1 MPAQGAA
8 MRWCS
13 PFGKTSQGNML
24 GTKSFPALRLPEAN
38 LLPRQNDGWNCGVGV
53 VAAVGII
60 LRNVCTQKVERM
72 NFDEQFGPQKN
83 WELHQDD
90 ITKEWF
96 AYFDRRFFEPL
107 PTENNDLILADYLTM
122 LRQEWFVLFDR
133 MAAMQYE
140 VFPKRVN
147 KNNLVNPLYLETKQ
161 STLAWPDFDTM
172 KKRQTLSKPKL
183 RLLRKQIDEE
193 KKKRHQ
199 AAAQG
204 DSSAIDVSQSPDRN
218 IVVDLSSPA
227 EKADKALDLS
237 SPAKRGAGVSM
248 NLDENVTIN
257 LMSPDAKASAALRE
271 TVDDNEIDFMS
282 PETEPS
288 MAAATQVASQSNE
301 IARASADDLT
311 RIDPDTIVAEIR
323 IDDTPTKD
331 DVADIEIE
339 DTPTKEDKSA
349 DEEPGYTIKKIEDPS
364 KLGPIKL
371 HIRTP
376 TKKRKDGDL
385 LKRLHLDDVLFE
397 DDDVVP
403 QRKKGRLKSD
413 DDDGDVNND
422 YIMLTEEAKQQ
433 KVSTQ
438 STTTIGAFYHK
449 YHASTATADDTI
461 VTIDKGFKTEL
472 SKFIAESFEK
482 WNWSSEKDHQ
492 KTIEFWAK
500 QMKARDCSESK
511 KEYIRELI
519 KGIKNERA
527 QFTKELT
534 NEFMFTRLT
543 MVKGLRFEKANNSFY
558 ARLVYQEPSET
569 DPKTMVV
576 SEEELKVD
584 EEWVR
589 SEYADVDIQHIIN
602 MHQTDK
608 WTDVPRDVEV
618 RIAKHKVVRVRYV
631 PPQVRHVIDY
641 EATKKVIN
649 EKDVTNAK
657 RRKKLGFA
665 DLPAERIDKLSLLE
679 QTIPRRRMSQQKA
692 PPTPSKVARSPMN
705 IKKQEKIRLEKEE
718 AKWQKAVIRKP
729 VTSQEKWLGRME
741 NNKETTLEEE
751 FVSMAFGEPF
761 VKELKMGD
769 LRGFVDVPVGDYKPS
784 HLHHHPNLQCYG
796 APAVHFNQADG
807 KDLCVSKA
815 LASALFSLGFCDEAS
830 TIDNFG
836 EEILKGAVVDALENV
851 VKHARSILPTWIVIR
866 RLPRQFDWR
875 VDLDAR
881 NLLLGVLTASD
892 GSCCHA
898 VCIHGGFVYDANEVK
913 AIPLCEEALN
923 YCTSTPL
930 VKSEFVGFRRGYI
943 FRYEGQRQQRIEK
956 MTLMTEMN

>member
-1 MPAQGAA
+1 
-8 MRWCS
+8 
-13 PFGKTSQGNML
+13 
-24 GTKSFPALRLPEAN
+24 
-38 LLPRQNDGWNCGVGV
+38 
-53 VAAVGII
+53 
-60 LRNVCTQKVERM
+60 
-72 NFDEQFGPQKN
+72 
-83 WELHQDD
+83 
-90 ITKEWF
+90 
-96 AYFDRRFFEPL
+96 
-107 PTENNDLILADYLTM
+107 M

-147 KNNLVNPLYLETKQ
+147 KNNSVNPLYLETKQ

-218 IVVDLSSPA
+218 IIVDLSSPA
-227 EKADKALDLS
+227 EKADKAFDLS

-271 TVDDNEIDFMS
+271 TVDDNEINLIH
-282 PETEPS
+282 T
-288 MAAATQVASQSNE
+288 N
-301 IARASADDLT
+301 
-311 RIDPDTIVAEIR
+311 
-323 IDDTPTKD
+323 K
-331 DVADIEIE
+331 
-339 DTPTKEDKSA
+339 KDKSA

-376 TKKRKDGDL
+376 TKKRKDGEL

-397 DDDVVP
+397 DDNVVP

-413 DDDGDVNND
+413 DDDGDVDND
-422 YIMLTEEAKQQ
+422 YIVLTEEAKQQ

-449 YHASTATADDTI
+449 YHATATADDTI
-461 VTIDKGFKTEL
+461 VTIDKGFKAEL

-500 QMKARDCSESK
+500 QMKARDCSNP
-511 KEYIRELI
+511 R
-519 KGIKNERA
+519 KN
-527 QFTKELT
+527 TS
-534 NEFMFTRLT
+534 
-543 MVKGLRFEKANNSFY
+543 GLRFEKANNSFY

-618 RIAKHKVVRVRYV
+618 RIAKHKVVRAICAS
-631 PPQVRHVIDY
+631 QVRHVIDY

-665 DLPAERIDKLSLLE
+665 DLPAERIDKLSLW
-679 QTIPRRRMSQQKA
+679 
-692 PPTPSKVARSPMN
+692 N
-705 IKKQEKIRLEKEE
+705 
-718 AKWQKAVIRKP
+718 
-729 VTSQEKWLGRME
+729 
-741 NNKETTLEEE
+741 
-751 FVSMAFGEPF
+751 
-761 VKELKMGD
+761 
-769 LRGFVDVPVGDYKPS
+769 
-784 HLHHHPNLQCYG
+784 
-796 APAVHFNQADG
+796 
-807 KDLCVSKA
+807 
-815 LASALFSLGFCDEAS
+815 
-830 TIDNFG
+830 
-836 EEILKGAVVDALENV
+836 
-851 VKHARSILPTWIVIR
+851 
-866 RLPRQFDWR
+866 RQFP
-875 VDLDAR
+875 DAE
-881 NLLLGVLTASD
+881 
-892 GSCCHA
+892 CHSKGTT
-898 VCIHGGFVYDANEVK
+898 HTF
-913 AIPLCEEALN
+913 
-923 YCTSTPL
+923 
-930 VKSEFVGFRRGYI
+930 
-943 FRYEGQRQQRIEK
+943 
-956 MTLMTEMN
+956 

>member
-1 MPAQGAA
+1 MVQVIKRCASIKDVKTIEVFLQCSEPSAFHFYTMIGFRQLNKSEADDGFKMLPLHLQTALKSQTPSSFLRSTNDSKHPMLMHLRHGELNYRNSANAAKDKEDDEDTVNVEPRTQPFWCQYPPPLLIGGGRFVYDRKDADNLFMSLPLLRKLLPGPLEPLLPANSLFLKGEMTLVRRKQHSESEGTQWFSSGEINLMLSILTCDGRYEDATFILSVYFGSVLKKGFAAHASYKALLQLEKDNASMDEKELEALVQKILGTGSKQIKRTQQVQQDFVVHEIIERNPGLLSKQVLVFPQNEDGEHWSVTFVFNPGYIRDNVGDIENADNSPKPFFFRYCSKYPFGTRDVSIDTGIIWFLNLSYSTKVYQESMPAQ
-8 MRWCS
+8 
-13 PFGKTSQGNML
+13 
-24 GTKSFPALRLPEAN
+24 EAN
-38 LLPRQNDGWNCGVGV
+38 LLPRQDDGWNCGVGV

-83 WELHQDD
+83 WELHQDN

-147 KNNLVNPLYLETKQ
+147 KNNSVNPLYLETKQ

-218 IVVDLSSPA
+218 IIVDLSSPA
-227 EKADKALDLS
+227 EKADKAFDLS

-271 TVDDNEIDFMS
+271 TVDDNEINFMS

-311 RIDPDTIVAEIR
+311 IIDPDTIVAEIR
-323 IDDTPTKD
+323 IDHTPTKD

-339 DTPTKEDKSA
+339 DTPTKKTSRQM
-349 DEEPGYTIKKIEDPS
+349 KNQ
-364 KLGPIKL
+364 
-371 HIRTP
+371 
-376 TKKRKDGDL
+376 DGEL

-397 DDDVVP
+397 DDNVVP

-413 DDDGDVNND
+413 DDDGDVDND
-422 YIMLTEEAKQQ
+422 YIVLTEEAKQQ

-449 YHASTATADDTI
+449 YHATATADDTI
-461 VTIDKGFKTEL
+461 VTIDKGFKAEL

-519 KGIKNERA
+519 KGIKNERS

-631 PPQVRHVIDY
+631 PP
-641 EATKKVIN
+641 K
-649 EKDVTNAK
+649 
-657 RRKKLGFA
+657 FA
-665 DLPAERIDKLSLLE
+665 
-679 QTIPRRRMSQQKA
+679 M
-692 PPTPSKVARSPMN
+692 
-705 IKKQEKIRLEKEE
+705 
-718 AKWQKAVIRKP
+718 
-729 VTSQEKWLGRME
+729 
-741 NNKETTLEEE
+741 
-751 FVSMAFGEPF
+751 
-761 VKELKMGD
+761 
-769 LRGFVDVPVGDYKPS
+769 
-784 HLHHHPNLQCYG
+784 
-796 APAVHFNQADG
+796 
-807 KDLCVSKA
+807 
-815 LASALFSLGFCDEAS
+815 
-830 TIDNFG
+830 
-836 EEILKGAVVDALENV
+836 
-851 VKHARSILPTWIVIR
+851 
-866 RLPRQFDWR
+866 
-875 VDLDAR
+875 
-881 NLLLGVLTASD
+881 
-892 GSCCHA
+892 
-898 VCIHGGFVYDANEVK
+898 
-913 AIPLCEEALN
+913 
-923 YCTSTPL
+923 
-930 VKSEFVGFRRGYI
+930 
-943 FRYEGQRQQRIEK
+943 
-956 MTLMTEMN
+956 

>member
-1 MPAQGAA
+1 MSNLVLRRIGSYI
-8 MRWCS
+8 RI
-13 PFGKTSQGNML
+13 TSQRSG
-24 GTKSFPALRLPEAN
+24 LPT
-38 LLPRQNDGWNCGVGV
+38 LTDG
-53 VAAVGII
+53 
-60 LRNVCTQKVERM
+60 
-72 NFDEQFGPQKN
+72 
-83 WELHQDD
+83 
-90 ITKEWF
+90 
-96 AYFDRRFFEPL
+96 FEPL

-147 KNNLVNPLYLETKQ
+147 KNNSVNPLYLETKQ

-218 IVVDLSSPA
+218 IIVDLSSPA
-227 EKADKALDLS
+227 EKADKAFDLS

-271 TVDDNEIDFMS
+271 TVDDNEINFMS

-288 MAAATQVASQSNE
+288 MAAATQKSESTTHQQKTTLQTSK
-301 IARASADDLT
+301 LKT
-311 RIDPDTIVAEIR
+311 HQQ
-323 IDDTPTKD
+323 K
-331 DVADIEIE
+331 
-339 DTPTKEDKSA
+339 KDKSA

-376 TKKRKDGDL
+376 TKKRKDGEL

-397 DDDVVP
+397 DDNVVP

-413 DDDGDVNND
+413 DDDGDVDND
-422 YIMLTEEAKQQ
+422 YIVLTEEAKQQ

-449 YHASTATADDTI
+449 YHATATADDTI
-461 VTIDKGFKTEL
+461 VTIDKGFKAEL

-500 QMKARDCSESK
+500 QMKARDCSETK

-519 KGIKNERA
+519 KGIKNERS

-569 DPKTMVV
+569 DPK
-576 SEEELKVD
+576 
-584 EEWVR
+584 
-589 SEYADVDIQHIIN
+589 
-602 MHQTDK
+602 
-608 WTDVPRDVEV
+608 
-618 RIAKHKVVRVRYV
+618 
-631 PPQVRHVIDY
+631 
-641 EATKKVIN
+641 
-649 EKDVTNAK
+649 
-657 RRKKLGFA
+657 
-665 DLPAERIDKLSLLE
+665 
-679 QTIPRRRMSQQKA
+679 
-692 PPTPSKVARSPMN
+692 
-705 IKKQEKIRLEKEE
+705 
-718 AKWQKAVIRKP
+718 
-729 VTSQEKWLGRME
+729 
-741 NNKETTLEEE
+741 NN
-751 FVSMAFGEPF
+751 
-761 VKELKMGD
+761 
-769 LRGFVDVPVGDYKPS
+769 
-784 HLHHHPNLQCYG
+784 
-796 APAVHFNQADG
+796 
-807 KDLCVSKA
+807 
-815 LASALFSLGFCDEAS
+815 
-830 TIDNFG
+830 
-836 EEILKGAVVDALENV
+836 
-851 VKHARSILPTWIVIR
+851 
-866 RLPRQFDWR
+866 
-875 VDLDAR
+875 
-881 NLLLGVLTASD
+881 
-892 GSCCHA
+892 
-898 VCIHGGFVYDANEVK
+898 GG
-913 AIPLCEEALN
+913 L
-923 YCTSTPL
+923 
-930 VKSEFVGFRRGYI
+930 
-943 FRYEGQRQQRIEK
+943 
-956 MTLMTEMN
+956 